1 MSAVAPGASRRASA
15 PSLTPRVFAMKPI
28 GRSPAFYAPKLAD
41 GDASKKSSSSKSLKS
56 RSRGPVVARLFGN
69 GDAKAKIAELEYE
82 LETERAH
89 SSGLGGKLRDAT
101 ARAEDAEGR
110 LEMYRGRLKEAEKD
124 VFKLEAQIEQT
135 QKGFDAG
142 MAVAKRQIKL
152 LEGMLEE
159 EKKKNK

>member
-28 GRSPAFYAPKLAD
+28 GRSPAFYAPKIAD
-41 GDASKKSSSSKSLKS
+41 GDASKSSSSKSLKS

-89 SSGLGGKLRDAT
+89 SSELGGKLRDAT

>member
-28 GRSPAFYAPKLAD
+28 GRSPAFYAPKIAD
-41 GDASKKSSSSKSLKS
+41 GDASKSSSSKSLKS